1 MLGNTQQGDLK
12 YIRSLEH
19 LNYNL
24 VELCGKGYVVDNY
37 IAFLNKESE
46 DRAFRIYVTDALKVI
61 TKNTAC
67 KKDDL
72 IFNMRWLD
80 MVEPQE
86 KTETKEERTADE
98 VIADLQSRLL
108 EFSRK

>member
-1 MLGNTQQGDLK
+1 MLAITQQGDLK

-61 TKNTAC
+61 SKNTAC

-72 IFNMRWLD
+72 IINMRWLD

-86 KTETKEERTADE
+86 TETKEERTADE